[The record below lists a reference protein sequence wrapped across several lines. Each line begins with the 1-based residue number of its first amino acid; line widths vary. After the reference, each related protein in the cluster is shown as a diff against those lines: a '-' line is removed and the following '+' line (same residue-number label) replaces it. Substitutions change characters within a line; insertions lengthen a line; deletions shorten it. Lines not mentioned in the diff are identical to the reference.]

1 MFRLAALLGLV
12 GLAAATCLIVWS
24 GWAQVAQS
32 LAQAG
37 WGIIAVALF
46 HGVILLISSASWQVL
61 IPGKHKPSLQK
72 FFYFMWIRAAVNNLM
87 PVARIGGEIAAVRMM
102 EAHGMRR
109 SIAIGSTV
117 VELTMSIMAVFLF
130 VLTGVILFALH
141 VNNHNLLVQLGLGL
155 VVSLSAIA
163 ALVFVQRIGF
173 FVLLSR
179 LFRIMF
185 KDKWAD
191 MVGSAARFDRAVTVI
206 YYRKKRVL
214 ICGLMQIVAWSLGSV
229 EISLALYFLGQ
240 PLPLHEC
247 VMLEALIQ
255 GSASAAFA
263 VPGALG
269 VQEAGFLI
277 FGGMLGLPREVAAA
291 LAIMR
296 RCRDLLLY
304 VPGLVAWQVFE
315 GKKLLK

>member
-1 MFRLAALLGLV
+1 
-12 GLAAATCLIVWS
+12 
-24 GWAQVAQS
+24 
-32 LAQAG
+32 
-37 WGIIAVALF
+37 
-46 HGVILLISSASWQVL
+46 
-61 IPGKHKPSLQK
+61 
-72 FFYFMWIRAAVNNLM
+72 
-87 PVARIGGEIAAVRMM
+87 
-102 EAHGMRR
+102 MRK

-117 VELTMSIMAVFLF
+117 VELTMSIAAVFVF

-141 VNNHNLLVQLGLGL
+141 VNNHNLIIQLGLGL
-155 VVSLSAIA
+155 MVSLAVIA
-163 ALVFVQRIGF
+163 ALVIVQRIGF
-173 FVLLSR
+173 FVLFSR
-179 LFRIMF
+179 LFRLMF

-191 MVGSAARFDRAVTVI
+191 MVGGAARFDRAVTVI
-206 YYRKKRVL
+206 YYRIGRVAA
-214 ICGLMQIVAWSLGSV
+214 CGLMQLAAWSLGSV
-229 EISLALYFLGQ
+229 EVWLALHFLGHA
-240 PLPLHEC
+240 LPLVEC

-291 LAIMR
+291 LAVMR

-315 GKKLLK
+315 GKKLLR